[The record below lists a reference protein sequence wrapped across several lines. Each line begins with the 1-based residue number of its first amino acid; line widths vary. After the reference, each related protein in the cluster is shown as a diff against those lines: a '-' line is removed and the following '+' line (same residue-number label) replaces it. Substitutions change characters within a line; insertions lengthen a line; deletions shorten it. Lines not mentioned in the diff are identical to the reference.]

1 MDYPELCE
9 KELAAR
15 CAESDIKAK
24 EMLYTRYAARVNAL
38 CYRYVSN
45 EDDARDLMH
54 DVMIHVFR
62 NIHRFR
68 WSGEGSLGGWI
79 MRIAVNMSIDRL
91 RKGKRLKLSHTDSV
105 TLDRLAPVEDE
116 LQTADGLAA
125 VPAAVLLGMV
135 ASLPDVQRTVF
146 NLYCLDG
153 FSHKEIARM
162 LGIAE
167 NSSSSALSRAKSCL
181 KELIKNYLD
190 SNL

>member
-9 KELAAR
+9 KELAGL
-15 CAESDIKAK
+15 CAESDIKAQ
-24 EMLYTRYAARVNAL
+24 EMLYTRYAARVYAL

-54 DVMIHVFR
+54 DVMIGVFR

-68 WSGEGSLGGWI
+68 WSGDGSLCGWI

-91 RKGKRLKLSHTDSV
+91 RKGKKLKLSHTDSV
-105 TLDRLAPVEDE
+105 TLDRIAPAEEEQSVDC
-116 LQTADGLAA
+116 LMA
-125 VPAAVLLGMV
+125 VPAAVLLEMV
-135 ASLPDVQRTVF
+135 ATLPDVQRTVF

-167 NSSSSALSRAKSCL
+167 NSSSSALSRARNCL